1 MRRGLAFSRR
11 RTTERQAGRKRSYYS
26 KASHRIEGRR
36 KAAFVF
42 LRTHEGPRE
51 AALCASWGEERV
63 LAL

>member
-1 MRRGLAFSRR
+1 MRGGLAFSRR

-42 LRTHEGPRE
+42 LWTHKGPLT
-51 AALCASWGEERV
+51 AALSASWGEERV
-63 LAL
+63 LPL